1 MRLECFFITL
11 HDIDRRP
18 KVHRVLFVQVCF
30 LEFGSKSAR
39 WQVTVTRCSFVFHH
53 VFFPFRYVSSRKLSV
68 GKSCDW
74 EKMPSFSLYHSFPY
88 PPQTSSQWKKRL
100 ITSYWQTGS
109 LSLIRPYLDAYGKI
123 EVNFKKVQ
131 KFLFEKRFASVLLGS
146 QVNGGIGRE
155 DSRGKY
161 PLRRAHKMVL
171 HLPLTPPIESPKSSY
186 PL

>member
-1 MRLECFFITL
+1 MRLECFCITL

-53 VFFPFRYVSSRKLSV
+53 VFFPSDMFRAENYPWESSLWLRKNAVFLAL
-68 GKSCDW
+68 
-74 EKMPSFSLYHSFPY
+74 PLLPR
-88 PPQTSSQWKKRL
+88 PLAQWKKRL

-131 KFLFEKRFASVLLGS
+131 KFLFEKKFASVLLGS

-155 DSRGKY
+155 DSRGEY

-171 HLPLTPPIESPKSSY
+171 HLPLTPPLENPKSSY

>member
-1 MRLECFFITL
+1 MFLHHITRHRQTTKSTQGVVCASLFLGIWIKIRALTSDGYPLFFCFSSCVFSLQI
-11 HDIDRRP
+11 
-18 KVHRVLFVQVCF
+18 CF
-30 LEFGSKSAR
+30 EQKIIR
-39 WQVTVTRCSFVFHH
+39 
-53 VFFPFRYVSSRKLSV
+53 
-68 GKSCDW
+68 GKKACDW
-74 EKMPSFSLYHSFPY
+74 EKMPSFSLYHSFHY

-155 DSRGKY
+155 DSRGEY

-171 HLPLTPPIESPKSSY
+171 HLPLTPLIESPKSSY